1 MDLKI
6 LNKDFEVIA
15 IVDSYQS
22 IMWCKRYNEIG
33 AIDLQVLASP
43 ENIKIFQEG
52 NFIVRDD
59 DDSVFRIEAIE
70 IDTSSEE
77 SNYMIIGGVE
87 IKKILHQ
94 RIVYET
100 EKYTNKTVENV
111 MRGMVNNNIINP
123 TDSLRKINN
132 FYLKEPKG
140 LSDTITT
147 QITYSNVGE
156 KIESLCKTYNYG
168 YKVTLENQNLYF
180 DVFKG
185 KDKTANQSEN
195 LRVIFSAEYDNLFS
209 SKYNFDKSE
218 FKNVALVGGEGEGIE
233 RKKREIGTAEGID
246 RFEIFVDASGV
257 SSENGAVSDSEYYN
271 LLFEQGKEALTE
283 TNVTTSFEAMVDTS
297 FYKYKKDFDLGDVV
311 TITNEYGIS
320 ANARI
325 TEIIETWDEN
335 GYALEP
341 KFDYIE
347 VFELGE
353 NDVLSTEAGVM
364 MLSERGIALLNENSP
379 STEGVKISELEPVE
393 ELYNGC
399 CFPIVQNG
407 ETKKVE
413 YSIVKQDIK
422 DTVNDAIANVIA
434 KAPEDFD
441 TLKEISDWID
451 EHEDSASAMNSAIL
465 ENRNKIETLGS
476 DLFGRLSVSWLTFA
490 SLGFTVGST
499 VSVRNFWRALCNKI
513 GSNGFAKVSWA
524 NAQSGYVGSSSNNI
538 EFNGGFIIFGC
549 GNPNATWQD
558 FSAIYVKWDGT
569 TYSIS
574 CRISGDSSEGTEAVA
589 IRTLA

>member
-6 LNKDFEVIA
+6 LNKAFEVIA

-33 AIDLQVLASP
+33 AIDLQVLASQ

-100 EKYTNKTVENV
+100 EKYKNETVENV
-111 MRGMVNNNIINP
+111 MRDMVNNNLINP
-123 TDSLRKINN
+123 NDSLRKINN

-140 LSDTITT
+140 LSDTINT
-147 QITYSNVGE
+147 QITYTNVGE

-180 DVFKG
+180 DIFEG
-185 KDKTANQSEN
+185 KDRTVNQSKN
-195 LRVIFSAEYDNLFS
+195 PRVIFSAEYDNLFS
-209 SKYNFDKSE
+209 SKYNFDKTE
-218 FKNVALVGGEGEGIE
+218 FKNVALVGGEGEGSA
-233 RKKREIGTAEGID
+233 RKKREIGTAEGLD

-283 TNVTTSFEAMVDTS
+283 TNVTTSFEAIVDTS
-297 FYKYKKDFDLGDVV
+297 FYEYKKDFDLGDVV
-311 TITNEYGIS
+311 TITNEYGIRT
-320 ANARI
+320 NARI

-353 NDVLSTEAGVM
+353 NDVIATEAGVM

-379 STEGVKISELEPVE
+379 STEGVKISELEPVD

-407 ETKKVE
+407 ETKKV
-413 YSIVKQDIK
+413 
-422 DTVNDAIANVIA
+422 
-434 KAPEDFD
+434 DF
-441 TLKEISDWID
+441 
-451 EHEDSASAMNSAIL
+451 
-465 ENRNKIETLGS
+465 ETLANSTIPVGTI
-476 DLFGRLSVSWLTFA
+476 LPF
-490 SLGFTVGST
+490 VGST
-499 VSVRNFWRALCNKI
+499 APSNYLICNGATYSSSVYPELYKILGTTTLPDLKGKFLQGAINNLNQNIEAGLPNITGKFGRVSKYRGEDFYQNSALY
-513 GSNGFAKVSWA
+513 KVSSFHAGGWS
-524 NAQSGYVGSSSNNI
+524 SGGGEDFNIIGFDASKSN
-538 EFNGGFIIFGC
+538 
-549 GNPNATWQD
+549 
-558 FSAIYVKWDGT
+558 AIYGN
-569 TYSIS
+569 
-574 CRISGDSSEGTEAVA
+574 SETVQPPAYTVNYIIKA
-589 IRTLA
+589 K